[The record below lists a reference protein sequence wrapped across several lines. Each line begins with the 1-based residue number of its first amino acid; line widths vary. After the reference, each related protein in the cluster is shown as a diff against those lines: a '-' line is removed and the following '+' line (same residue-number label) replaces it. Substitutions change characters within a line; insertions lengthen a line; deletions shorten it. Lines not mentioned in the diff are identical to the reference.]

1 MILIN
6 GQPEDRIAV
15 GDRGLQYGDGLF
27 ETIAYRN
34 QTLEW
39 LDAHLQRL
47 KRGCQRLNLPLQD
60 ADLTQ
65 IKADLNQ
72 VTADLTDNA
81 VIKVIITRG
90 VGGRGYQYAEN
101 VEITRIVSSHPFPIY
116 SESHQSGVTVRLCE
130 QRLAINPQLA
140 GIKHLNRLEQVLARN
155 EWRDPTIAEGLMLNT
170 AGELVEGTMSN
181 ILLVQKGQLVTPD
194 LSECGIHGTMRQNLF
209 DAALSLSIG
218 VKECKL
224 GLDDLLHADE
234 ILLCNS
240 VIGIWPVT
248 KIIGI
253 DKTWMHGPVTQ
264 QLQHWLS
271 QAIMHP

>member
-39 LDAHLQRL
+39 VDAHLQRL
-47 KRGCQRLNLPLQD
+47 ERGCQRLNLPLQD
-60 ADLTQ
+60 VDLTQ
-65 IKADLNQ
+65 IQADLKQ

-101 VEITRIVSSHPFPIY
+101 VEVTRIVSSHPFPIY
-116 SESHQSGVTVRLCE
+116 PESHQSGVTVRLCE

-170 AGELVEGTMSN
+170 AGELIEGTMSN
-181 ILLVQKGQLVTPD
+181 ILLVQKGQLFTPD
-194 LSECGIHGTMRQNLF
+194 LSECGIRGTMRQNIINV
-209 DAALSLSIG
+209 ALSHGIS

-224 GLDDLLHADE
+224 SLDDLLHADE
-234 ILLCNS
+234 VFLCNS

-253 DKTWMHGPVTQ
+253 DKTWIHGLVTQ
-264 QLQHWLS
+264 KLQHWLS